1 MKYSR
6 RQFLGT
12 AAAGMGAMLLNGCVT
27 APRYFDPYE
36 IVELGKTGIKTTLLS
51 MGTGIRGGSV
61 LRSLGDEQAVKL
73 IREMYERGVRFFDTA
88 ASYDTHRHL
97 GEALSIYPRKDY
109 RSLGDEQAV
118 KLIREMY
125 ERGVRFFDTAASYD
139 THRHLG
145 EALSIYP
152 RKDYVIFTK
161 LTPPR
166 RRPDVE
172 PVPVDAEAEVKRYL
186 EVLKTDYIDGLLL
199 HGWGF
204 SGNWN
209 TEHSDLMTAFAKL
222 KERGIIRAHGISSHS
237 LDAVKTAVNEP
248 WVETILVRINAFGVN
263 MDDTPENVEPVVKQ
277 LKQAG
282 KGIYAMKVY
291 GEGAFAD
298 DDEKKDKS
306 LSFVLGLGAVDALT
320 IGMDKISD
328 IVDNENRIR
337 KVAKNKI

>member
-1 MKYSR
+1 MKFTR

-12 AAAGMGAMLLNGCVT
+12 AAAGMGAMLLNGCNSC
-27 APRYFDPYE
+27 PRYFDPYE
-36 IVELGKTGIKTTLLS
+36 MVELGKTGIKTTLLS
-51 MGTGIRGGSV
+51 MGTGIRGGSA
-61 LRSLGDEQAVKL
+61 LRG
-73 IREMYERGVRFFDTA
+73 
-88 ASYDTHRHL
+88 
-97 GEALSIYPRKDY
+97 
-109 RSLGDEQAV
+109 LGDEQAV

-166 RRPDVE
+166 RRPNVEVE
-172 PVPVDAEAEVKRYL
+172 PLDAEAEVKRYL

-209 TEHSDLMTAFAKL
+209 TEHSDLMTTFTKL
-222 KERGIIRAHGISSHS
+222 KERGVIRAHGISSHS
-237 LDAVKTAVNEP
+237 LDAVKTAVNES
-248 WVETILVRINAFGVN
+248 WVETILVRINAYGVN
-263 MDDTPENVEPVVKQ
+263 MDDTVENVEPVVKQ
-277 LKQAG
+277 LHQAG
-282 KGIYAMKVY
+282 KGVYAMKVF

-306 LSFVLGLGAVDALT
+306 LSYVLGLGAVDALS

-337 KVAKNKI
+337 KVPKG

>member
-61 LRSLGDEQAVKL
+61 L
-73 IREMYERGVRFFDTA
+73 
-88 ASYDTHRHL
+88 
-97 GEALSIYPRKDY
+97 